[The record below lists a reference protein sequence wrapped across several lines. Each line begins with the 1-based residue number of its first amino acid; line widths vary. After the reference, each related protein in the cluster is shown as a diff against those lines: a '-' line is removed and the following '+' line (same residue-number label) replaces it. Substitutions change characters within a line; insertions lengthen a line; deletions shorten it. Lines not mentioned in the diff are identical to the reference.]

1 MPHSES
7 QLFSGLVKETISSVA
22 RPQLT
27 QNKNNDNKA
36 GSENINRSVRPP
48 LPPKLLSNGKPPK
61 PKITKKIPSQVESS
75 NQTIQSVSTS
85 IKLSPRLSLP
95 RSRTPTNID
104 VNNNNSFLSLSRN
117 SSLQSIDSLS
127 SFRSISPS
135 LSLNSS
141 TGSITS
147 TNSRQ
152 LRSLTPRRI
161 FPQTYTPRKTI
172 DLAELKTLDTAS
184 TVFDGKISFVLGCKN
199 QRIRQEFRSSP
210 AHLSETET
218 ASRYLSDK
226 IRDFLK
232 RTDHV
237 TEEWNN
243 HCKTVSNSRKSCDM
257 ISFIEEQRNQIDDP
271 RLARSK
277 SVTNIMIKGYQMMKN
292 LPPTE
297 RSNSV
302 CRERCGSVISVFSQ
316 RTRDDDEET
325 IVDDEV
331 NTHICHTFHAYLIQM
346 NCKMSTFYWP
356 LTAGRTTHFILSN
369 SSKTTF
375 EKILAQSQ

>member
-27 QNKNNDNKA
+27 QNNFKP
-36 GSENINRSVRPP
+36 GSENSNRCVRPP
-48 LPPKLLSNGKPPK
+48 LPPKLLSNGKPTK
-61 PKITKKIPSQVESS
+61 PKIIKRIPSQVESS
-75 NQTIQSVSTS
+75 NRSIQSVSTS
-85 IKLSPRLSLP
+85 IKLTPRLSLPLP

-104 VNNNNSFLSLSRN
+104 ISNNNNSFLSLSRN

-161 FPQTYTPRKTI
+161 FPQTYTPRQTI
-172 DLAELKTLDTAS
+172 DLAKLKTLDTAS
-184 TVFDGKISFVLGCKN
+184 TVFDGRISFVLGCKN
-199 QRIRQEFRSSP
+199 QRIRQDFRSSP

-226 IRDFLK
+226 IRDFLR

-243 HCKTVSNSRKSCDM
+243 HCKTISNSRKSCDM

-316 RTRDDDEET
+316 KTRDDDEET

-331 NTHICHTFHAYLIQM
+331 NTHICHTFRAYLILM
-346 NCKMSTFYWP
+346 ECIMSTFY
-356 LTAGRTTHFILSN
+356 
-369 SSKTTF
+369 
-375 EKILAQSQ
+375 LAT

>member
-7 QLFSGLVKETISSVA
+7 QLFSGLVKEAISSVA

-27 QNKNNDNKA
+27 QHNNDNNNNYKL
-36 GSENINRSVRPP
+36 GSENSNRNVRPP

-61 PKITKKIPSQVESS
+61 AKISKKIPSQVDSS

-85 IKLSPRLSLP
+85 IKLTPRLSLP
-95 RSRTPTNID
+95 RSRTPINID
-104 VNNNNSFLSLSRN
+104 INTSNSFLSLSRN

-147 TNSRQ
+147 TNSHQ

-161 FPQTYTPRKTI
+161 FPQTYTPSQTI

-184 TVFDGKISFVLGCKN
+184 TVFDGKISFVLGFKN
-199 QRIRQEFRSSP
+199 QRIRQEFHSSP

-218 ASRYLSDK
+218 ASRYLSDR

-243 HCKTVSNSRKSCDM
+243 HCKTVSNSRSGKSCDV

-277 SVTNIMIKGYQMMKN
+277 SVTNIMIKGYQMIKN

-316 RTRDDDEET
+316 KTQDDDEDT

-331 NTHICHTFHAYLIQM
+331 NSKHTYLV
-346 NCKMSTFYWP
+346 
-356 LTAGRTTHFILSN
+356 
-369 SSKTTF
+369 
-375 EKILAQSQ
+375 

>member
-27 QNKNNDNKA
+27 QNNNNKPE
-36 GSENINRSVRPP
+36 SENSNRSVRPP

-61 PKITKKIPSQVESS
+61 PKIIKKIPSQVESS
-75 NQTIQSVSTS
+75 NQAIQSVSTS
-85 IKLSPRLSLP
+85 IKLIPRLSLP

-147 TNSRQ
+147 TNSRR

-161 FPQTYTPRKTI
+161 FPQTYTPNKSI

-184 TVFDGKISFVLGCKN
+184 TVFDGKISFVLGCNK
-199 QRIRQEFRSSP
+199 QRIRQEFHSSP

-243 HCKTVSNSRKSCDM
+243 HCRTVSNSRKSCDV

-297 RSNSV
+297 RSNSI

-316 RTRDDDEET
+316 KTRDDDEET

-331 NTHICHTFHAYLIQM
+331 NTHIFVIL
-346 NCKMSTFYWP
+346 
-356 LTAGRTTHFILSN
+356 FIR
-369 SSKTTF
+369 
-375 EKILAQSQ
+375 I